1 MVTGISQNDSSMNG
15 VNFAAMKARR
25 EQMFAK
31 MDTNNDGSID
41 KTELTSF
48 LQQMSAAGQTAPNA
62 DDMFAKVDTDG
73 NGQISKAEF
82 MQGHHGNHHG
92 KMFAKMDTN
101 GDGSIDKAELTAFL
115 QQMSATGQT
124 APNVDDVFAKM
135 DTDGDGKISKAE
147 FDSARSKHQAN
158 TTPTTLDL
166 SGLGSEVSAATI
178 PTLLSSLGDNST
190 NITKLFSTLL
200 QQYGASSPVVAQSAL
215 DVSG

>member
-1 MVTGISQNDSSMNG
+1 MVNGISQNDSSMNG

-25 EQMFAK
+25 EEMFAK

-48 LQQMSAAGQTAPNA
+48 LQQMSATGQTAPNV
-62 DDMFAKVDTDG
+62 DDMFAKMDTDG

-101 GDGSIDKAELTAFL
+101 SDGSIDKAELTAFL

-124 APNVDDVFAKM
+124 TPNVDDVFAKM

-147 FDSARSKHQAN
+147 FDSARPKHQGN
-158 TTPTTLDL
+158 TTPTTLDQ
-166 SGLGSEVSAATI
+166 SGLGSAVSAATI
-178 PTLLSSLGDNST
+178 PTLLSSLGDNNT
-190 NITKLFSTLL
+190 DITKLFSTLL
-200 QQYGASSPVVAQSAL
+200 QQYSASSPIVAQSAL
-215 DVSG
+215 DVTG